1 MLVGEKMEKNI
12 LTCLLTAT
20 LVLSASAVQAQIYR
34 YNPQTGKSDDVS
46 SPPKPIV
53 KPTAP
58 GQPAQPA
65 RPTVSAVTQGGA
77 KKAAQPPSAETLN
90 KLKQVVAEEKA
101 KEAVAEEGSSTD
113 ALITAVNNA
122 IAKEEQAESRPMLPL
137 GRVGIIIDP
146 KQYNE
151 TIDRNIAQLKT
162 IPDLDK
168 LFMTPPI
175 PMTSF
180 SYLMQWKKI
189 QGTEFIVDTGNM
201 VQKKF
206 GLTKV
211 PGFIYLRPDG
221 TSSTYSLDDLAP
233 FFEALTVQRRKVG
246 K

>member
-1 MLVGEKMEKNI
+1 MLNGGKMEKSI
-12 LTCLLTAT
+12 LTSALALSLILGATTA
-20 LVLSASAVQAQIYR
+20 QAQVYR
-34 YNPQTGKSDDVS
+34 YNPQTGQSDNISPPPPVVVQPTAKPPAQPNQ
-46 SPPKPIV
+46 PPKPAV
-53 KPTAP
+53 SKSAGKAQAP
-58 GQPAQPA
+58 SAADINKFSQAVAQEKA
-65 RPTVSAVTQGGA
+65 RESVDEEGTSTDSLLSAVN
-77 KKAAQPPSAETLN
+77 S
-90 KLKQVVAEEKA
+90 
-101 KEAVAEEGSSTD
+101 
-113 ALITAVNNA
+113 A
-122 IAKEEQAESRPMLPL
+122 IAKEEQSGERPMLPL
-137 GRVGIIIDP
+137 GRVGIVIDP

-151 TIDRNIAQLKT
+151 TIDRNIAQLKA

-189 QGTEFIVDTGNM
+189 QGTEFIVDTGNQ

-221 TSSTYSLDDLAP
+221 SFNAYSLDDLAP
-233 FFEALTVQRRKVG
+233 FYEALTVQRRKVG

>member
-1 MLVGEKMEKNI
+1 MLNGGKMEKGI
-12 LTCLLTAT
+12 LASALAFSLMLGALTA
-20 LVLSASAVQAQIYR
+20 QAQVYR
-34 YNPQTGKSDDVS
+34 YNPQTGKSDNI
-46 SPPKPIV
+46 SPPPPV
-53 KPTAP
+53 VQPATPPVQP
-58 GQPAQPA
+58 GQPVQPA
-65 RPTVSAVTQGGA
+65 KPVISNPAGA
-77 KKAAQPPSAETLN
+77 GKLKAPSAADIN
-90 KLKQVVAEEKA
+90 KFGQAVAQEKA
-101 KEAVAEEGSSTD
+101 REKVDEEGTSTD
-113 ALITAVNNA
+113 ALLSAVNSA

-151 TIDRNIAQLKT
+151 TVERNIAQLKD
-162 IPDLDK
+162 IPNLDK

-180 SYLMQWKKI
+180 SALMQWKKLA
-189 QGTEFIVDTGNM
+189 GTEFIVDGGNM

-221 TSSTYSLDDLAP
+221 TSNAYSLDDLAP